1 MLQVDR
7 LNVFYG
13 PIHALKDVTLSV
25 SPGEIIAIVG
35 ANGAGKSTLLWSL
48 AGVLKPRSGG
58 INYDGRPLP
67 SAADKVVAMGV
78 CLVPERRRLYAN
90 LTVREN
96 LLMGAFLR
104 RDKKAIAEDIA
115 RMAELFPIIK
125 ERINQYA
132 GTLSGGEQQMVA
144 IARGLMSRPRL
155 LLLDE
160 PTLGLAPLVAEN
172 VFQTVLGIR
181 SMGTTVLLAE
191 QNAFRSLEIADR
203 GYVLETGRVTMTGTG
218 ESLLND
224 PGVQRAYL
232 GIRQELHA

>member
-13 PIHALKDVTLSV
+13 QIHALKDVTLQV
-25 SPGEIIAIVG
+25 NPGEIIAIVG
-35 ANGAGKSTLLWSL
+35 ANGAGKSTLMWTL
-48 AGVLKPRSGG
+48 AGVLKPRSGT
-58 INYDGRPLP
+58 ITYDGQPLP
-67 SAADKVVAMGV
+67 PVANEVVARGV
-78 CLVPERRRLYAN
+78 SLIPERRRLYAN

-104 RDKKAIAEDIA
+104 KDHKAIAQDIDK
-115 RMAELFPIIK
+115 MAELFPIIK
-125 ERINQYA
+125 ERLAQYA

-144 IARGLMSRPRL
+144 IARGLMSRPRI

-203 GYVLETGRVTMTGTG
+203 AYVLETGRVTMTGLG
-218 ESLLND
+218 ADLLND
-224 PGVQRAYL
+224 PGVRRAYL
-232 GIRQELHA
+232 GIKQGHV